1 MVSIN
6 DFLTIFSQVLGL
18 SSTQKMKT
26 ANYFQ
31 ELFPRIGIQLD
42 CLYMRLGSDKARV
55 WQRTRCLFS
64 NPVLL
69 SGHCKYLHFGA
80 FVAGAN
86 FEVVVHGSGLAGR
99 HGSVRYVSIPRRR
112 FRQGFAKNKLWEIK
126 GSPHCRPLTRPA
138 ATTAVCCQMNFWK
151 KKIQRHLMAIFLL

>member
-55 WQRTRCLFS
+55 
-64 NPVLL
+64 
-69 SGHCKYLHFGA
+69 
-80 FVAGAN
+80 
-86 FEVVVHGSGLAGR
+86 
-99 HGSVRYVSIPRRR
+99 
-112 FRQGFAKNKLWEIK
+112 
-126 GSPHCRPLTRPA
+126 
-138 ATTAVCCQMNFWK
+138 
-151 KKIQRHLMAIFLL
+151 